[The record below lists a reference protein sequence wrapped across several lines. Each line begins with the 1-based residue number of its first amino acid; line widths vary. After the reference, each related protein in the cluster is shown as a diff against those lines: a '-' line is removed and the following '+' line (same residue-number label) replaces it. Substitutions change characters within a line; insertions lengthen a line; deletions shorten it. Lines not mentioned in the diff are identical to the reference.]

1 MKTQKR
7 KLEFNKSDVL
17 ELNNSQML
25 DVNGGTSPTTIACS
39 IIISIIITT
48 IPGDQGPTGDDIFE
62 NDFE

>member
-1 MKTQKR
+1 MKTSKQKLNFT
-7 KLEFNKSDVL
+7 KHDVV

-25 DVNGGTSPTTIACS
+25 SVNGGTSPTTIACS